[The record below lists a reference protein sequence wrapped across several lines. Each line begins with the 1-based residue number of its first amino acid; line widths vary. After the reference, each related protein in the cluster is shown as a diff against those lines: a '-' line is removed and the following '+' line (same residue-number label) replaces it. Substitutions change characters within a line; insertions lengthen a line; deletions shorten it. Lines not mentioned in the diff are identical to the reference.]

1 MFINYNKNPAGNF
14 TGDCVIRGIA
24 TVMDREWDDVW
35 LEIMTVAFK
44 EKDMMTSNRIWQ
56 KYLEQQGYH
65 RYMLPETCPDCYTIK
80 DFTRDFDVGRFIV
93 GTGTHVI
100 AVIDGN
106 YYDTGDSGDDI
117 PIYYWKKG

>member
-80 DFTRDFDVGRFIV
+80 DFTRDFDAGRFIV